1 MDFLGF
7 TMFLCLVSVAFCQ
20 KTMDIDIDLLPRP
33 LIIEYPEHRLK
44 NMTEE
49 LHMQC
54 TSWRVA
60 GESNN
65 LSPWRTIPVEC
76 ADYVKAYMLGRSY
89 NFDLEMVSKEAGVY
103 AKSLQ
108 LKDDGMDAWIF
119 DVDETLLSNLPY
131 YSEHGFG
138 LEAFNSAQF
147 DKWVLEGVAPV
158 IEPSLKLYE
167 EVLRLGIKIILLTGR
182 NEDKRNVTVTNLM
195 NVGYHKWDQLI
206 LRGDNDHGKSAI
218 AFKSEKRKEIMMEG
232 FRIIGNSGD
241 QWSDL
246 VGNSTA
252 SRSFKLSNPMYHIP

>member
-1 MDFLGF
+1 MGFLGF
-7 TMFLCLVSVAFCQ
+7 TMFLCLLSVARSQ
-20 KTMDIDIDLLPRP
+20 EAMDIDIDLLPRA
-33 LIIEYPEHRLK
+33 LIIEYPETRLK
-44 NMTEE
+44 NTSEE

-65 LSPWRTIPVEC
+65 LSPWRTVPVEC
-76 ADYVKAYMLGRSY
+76 GDYVKAYMLGRSY
-89 NFDLEMVSKEAGVY
+89 YFDLEMVSKEAGGY

-108 LKDDGMDAWIF
+108 LKEDGMDAWIF
-119 DVDETLLSNLPY
+119 DIDETLLSNLPY
-131 YSEHGFG
+131 YSDHGFG
-138 LEAFNSAQF
+138 LEVFDSDQF

-158 IEPSLKLYE
+158 IEPTLKLYE
-167 EVLRLGIKIILLTGR
+167 DVLKLGIKIILLTGR
-182 NEDKRNVTVTNLM
+182 TEDKRNVTATNLM
-195 NVGYHKWDQLI
+195 NVGCRKWDQLI
-206 LRGDNDHGKSAI
+206 LRGDNDQGKPAI

-246 VGNSTA
+246 VGTSTA